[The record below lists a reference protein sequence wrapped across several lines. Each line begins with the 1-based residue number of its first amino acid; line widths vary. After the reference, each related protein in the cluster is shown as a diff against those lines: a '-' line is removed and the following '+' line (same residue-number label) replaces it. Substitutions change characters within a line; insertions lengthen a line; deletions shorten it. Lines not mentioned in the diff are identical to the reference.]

1 MVELK
6 NWNQRRGEKGLNKVV
21 VVVRK
26 EHKDGFESYLRG
38 RFDRTSFIRP
48 RWVYSLTPSL
58 DTC

>member
-1 MVELK
+1 MKGDMVELK
-6 NWNQRRGEKGLNKVV
+6 NWNQRRGEKGLNKV

-48 RWVYSLTPSL
+48 RWG
-58 DTC
+58 